1 MLSKNFKKIL
11 VTGGGGFIGSSYIY
25 NLLSKF
31 KDIQVLN
38 IDKQTYAASQSTL
51 DMFLNFKNYIFL
63 QSDICDASIISNT
76 INEFK
81 PDLIVH
87 FAAESHVDNSIENPN
102 TFIETNIQ
110 GTVNLLNSVSKCT
123 DLRDDFL
130 FHHISTDEIYGDL
143 DFMED
148 PFTETSPIKPS
159 SPYSASKASSDLMVE
174 AWSRT
179 FGINY
184 LITNCSNNFGPRQHP
199 EKLIPKTIFSLK
211 NAERITLYG
220 DGQNVRDWIFVED
233 HANILIKLQE
243 LGVRNQT
250 FNIGGNNEISN
261 YDLIHI
267 IINTAKK
274 MNIDILDDPIEY
286 VADRLGHDRRYAI
299 NNKKLEQHLPHGYLS
314 SFESSIE
321 STISWYLENEN
332 WWKK

>member
-1 MLSKNFKKIL
+1 M
-11 VTGGGGFIGSSYIY
+11 
-25 NLLSKF
+25 
-31 KDIQVLN
+31 
-38 IDKQTYAASQSTL
+38 
-51 DMFLNFKNYIFL
+51 
-63 QSDICDASIISNT
+63 
-76 INEFK
+76 
-81 PDLIVH
+81 H

-102 TFIETNIQ
+102 SFIETNIQ
-110 GTVNLLNSVSKCT
+110 GTVNLLNSVNKCS
-123 DLRDDFL
+123 DLKDNFL

-143 DFMED
+143 DFHENA
-148 PFTETSPIKPS
+148 FTETSPIKPS

-211 NAERITLYG
+211 NSERITLYG
-220 DGQNVRDWIFVED
+220 DGLNIRDWIFVED

-243 LGVRNQT
+243 LGLRNQT

-261 YDLIHI
+261 YDLINI
-267 IINTAKK
+267 IINTARG
-274 MNIDILDDPIEY
+274 MGVEILDDPIEY
-286 VADRLGHDRRYAI
+286 VTDRLGHDRRYAI
-299 NNKKLEQHLPHGYLS
+299 NNNKLEQYLPHGYLN

-332 WWKK
+332 WWNK